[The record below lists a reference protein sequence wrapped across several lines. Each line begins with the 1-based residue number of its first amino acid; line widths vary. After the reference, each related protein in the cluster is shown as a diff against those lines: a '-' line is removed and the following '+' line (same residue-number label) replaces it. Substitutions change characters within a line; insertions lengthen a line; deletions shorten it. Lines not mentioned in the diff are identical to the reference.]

1 MEFSKSS
8 STEKV
13 YSGKGHPHEIRKIN
27 NLIYHLKGK
36 QKEIKHKGSRR
47 KEAIK
52 IREWNREQNKNKKRS
67 MKPRVILILKINKIE
82 QA

>member
-1 MEFSKSS
+1 MEFSKSN

-36 QKEIKHKGSRR
+36 KRRDKAQRKQEKGS
-47 KEAIK
+47 
-52 IREWNREQNKNKKRS
+52 NKNQR
-67 MKPRVILILKINKIE
+67 MKQRTK
-82 QA
+82 